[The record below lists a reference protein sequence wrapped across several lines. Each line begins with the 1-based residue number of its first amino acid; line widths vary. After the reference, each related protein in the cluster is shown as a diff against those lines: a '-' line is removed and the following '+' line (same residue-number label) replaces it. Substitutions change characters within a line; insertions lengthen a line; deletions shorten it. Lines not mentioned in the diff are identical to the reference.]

1 MVICMTTLLDKAFA
15 RARALPEDEQDA
27 VAGAVMDYLD
37 TSPQLQLSDEQVA
50 EVLRRRARGKSAYV
64 PLDEARKRLLNRSR

>member
-1 MVICMTTLLDKAFA
+1 MTTLLDKAIA

-37 TSPQLQLSDEQVA
+37 TSRQLRLTDEQVA
-50 EVLRRRARGKSAYV
+50 EVVRRRGLDKSAYL
-64 PLDEARKRLLNRSR
+64 PLDEARARLLKRLR